1 MILVDMNQV
10 MISSL
15 MAQLH
20 GQNMQLEEDL
30 VRHMV
35 LNSLRTNRQKFFND
49 YGELLICCD
58 DKNYWRKKAFPYY
71 KAARKAYRNQS
82 DLDWN
87 MIFGVL
93 NSIREDLK
101 TTFPYK
107 VIQIDTAEA
116 DDIIAT
122 IVHDC
127 AGAHLL
133 NGSSEPILILS
144 GDKDFIQLQTYEN
157 VKQYDPVRKR
167 WISHDFPADYLK
179 EHIIKGDRSD
189 GVPNILSKDDCFING
204 RQKPLRTKTLNSI
217 MDMNDEEMSDQ
228 GHLVNWNR
236 NRRLV
241 DLSLVPQTIRLQVK
255 EAYEAENNKSRDQ
268 LFNYFVKNKL
278 KNLMENIG
286 EF

>member
-35 LNSLRTNRQKFFND
+35 LNSLRTNRQKFFDD
-49 YGELLICCD
+49 YGELIICCD
-58 DKNYWRKKAFPYY
+58 DKNYWRKKIFPYY
-71 KAARKAYRNQS
+71 KAARKTYRDKS
-82 DLDWN
+82 ELDWN

-101 TTFPYK
+101 TVFPYK

-133 NGSSEPILILS
+133 NGGSEPILILS
-144 GDKDFIQLQTYEN
+144 GDKDYIQLHTYEN
-157 VKQYDPVRKR
+157 VEQYDPVRKR
-167 WISHDFPADYLK
+167 WISHDHPDMFLK
-179 EHIIKGDRSD
+179 EHIVKGDRSD
-189 GVPNILSKDDCFING
+189 GIPNILSKDDCFING

-217 MDMNDEEMSDQ
+217 MEMDVSEITQ
-228 GHLVNWNR
+228 QSFLVNWNR
-236 NRRLV
+236 NKRLV
-241 DLSLVPQTIRLQVK
+241 DLSLVPDDIKNQVK
-255 EAYEAENNKSRDQ
+255 EAYEASNNKSRDQ
-268 LFNYFVKNKL
+268 LFNYFVKNRL
-278 KNLMENIG
+278 KNLMEHIG

>member
-35 LNSLRTNRQKFFND
+35 LNSLRTNRQKFFDD
-49 YGELLICCD
+49 YGELIICCD
-58 DKNYWRKKAFPYY
+58 DKNYWRKKIFPYY
-71 KAARKAYRNQS
+71 KAARKTYRDKS
-82 DLDWN
+82 ELDWN

-101 TTFPYK
+101 TVFPYK

-133 NGSSEPILILS
+133 NGGSEPILILS
-144 GDKDFIQLQTYEN
+144 GDKDYIQLHTYEN

-167 WISHDFPADYLK
+167 WISHDHPDMFLK
-179 EHIIKGDRSD
+179 EHIVKGDRSD
-189 GVPNILSKDDCFING
+189 GIPNILSKDDCFING

-217 MDMNDEEMSDQ
+217 MEMDVSEITQ
-228 GHLVNWNR
+228 QSFLVNWNR
-236 NRRLV
+236 NKRLV
-241 DLSLVPQTIRLQVK
+241 DLSLVPDDIKNQVK
-255 EAYEAENNKSRDQ
+255 EAYEASNNKSRDQ
-268 LFNYFVKNKL
+268 LFNYFVKNRL
-278 KNLMENIG
+278 KNLMEHIG

>member
-1 MILVDMNQV
+1 MNQV

-35 LNSLRTNRQKFFND
+35 LNSLRTNRQKFFDD
-49 YGELLICCD
+49 YGELIICCD
-58 DKNYWRKKAFPYY
+58 DKNYWRKKIFPYY
-71 KAARKAYRNQS
+71 KAARKTYRDKS
-82 DLDWN
+82 ELDWN

-101 TTFPYK
+101 TVFPYK

-133 NGSSEPILILS
+133 NGGSEPILILS
-144 GDKDFIQLQTYEN
+144 GDKDYIQLHTYEN
-157 VKQYDPVRKR
+157 VEQYDPVRKR
-167 WISHDFPADYLK
+167 WISHDHPDMFLK
-179 EHIIKGDRSD
+179 EHIVKGDRSD
-189 GVPNILSKDDCFING
+189 GIPNILSKDDCFING

-217 MDMNDEEMSDQ
+217 MEMDVSEITQ
-228 GHLVNWNR
+228 QSFLVNWNR
-236 NRRLV
+236 NKRLV
-241 DLSLVPQTIRLQVK
+241 DLSLVPDDIKNQVK
-255 EAYEAENNKSRDQ
+255 EAYEASNNKSRDQ
-268 LFNYFVKNKL
+268 LFNYFVKNRL
-278 KNLMENIG
+278 KNLMEHIG